1 MDNYRWPQTFR
12 ELFNDGLHAYRA
24 GRRDAATMFEAGQQE
39 FLAGIGASAAEIF
52 DCVEDNFQ
60 GGDPSFETTLLITA
74 ARRDYFLTVQQGRR
88 STQFIDLEALPKK
101 SAALDG
107 IQWLPRIIEKA
118 RAKLRGEMP
127 PELMYGCGGD
137 RAFLR
142 EHGIHPADFLREVW
156 AAGDDIKRIVNFVRA
171 SAEQGPAEMPPV
183 ACQILPGGRVKC

>member
-39 FLAGIGASAAEIF
+39 FLVGIGASAAEIF
-52 DCVEDNFQ
+52 DFVEDNFQ

-142 EHGIHPADFLREVW
+142 EHGIHPADFLRGVW

>member
-1 MDNYRWPQTFR
+1 MDDYRWPQTFR

-24 GRRDAATMFEAGQQE
+24 GRRAAATMFEAGQQE
-39 FLAGIGASAAEIF
+39 FLAEIGAGAQEIF
-52 DCVEDNFQ
+52 DFVEDHLH

-88 STQFIDLEALPKK
+88 STQFIDLEALPAK
-101 SAALDG
+101 SAMLEG
-107 IQWLPRIIEKA
+107 LEWLPRIIEKA

-156 AAGDDIKRIVNFVRA
+156 AAGDDTPSIVNFVR
-171 SAEQGPAEMPPV
+171 SRAEQGPAEVPPV

>member
-1 MDNYRWPQTFR
+1 MDKYRWPQTFR

-39 FLAGIGASAAEIF
+39 FLAGIGASAPEIF
-52 DCVEDNFQ
+52 DFVEDNFQ

-156 AAGDDIKRIVNFVRA
+156 AAGDDTQSIVNFVRA
-171 SAEQGPAEMPPV
+171 RAEQGPDEVPSV